1 MPARSQ
7 LGGHYWACN
16 RGWLQGMVYDFYF
29 LGFSHIFHGTQNET
43 IPGVGIFDLPVP
55 GFFNAIAM
63 ENPWRDSGY
72 QIAMDFLPGF
82 TDDFQKKTPPFAIDF
97 PLHFTGCLAK

>member
-1 MPARSQ
+1 MVSNVVYASQIPAWGSL
-7 LGGHYWACN
+7 LGCN

-82 TDDFQKKTPPFAIDF
+82 TDDFQKKH
-97 PLHFTGCLAK
+97 LHLQ